1 MASLSHLTAANVT
14 ATLERIDT
22 EGEAAF
28 LEATGYGASK
38 LYRILANGRSYPS
51 KAVVGVAADL
61 APADLFGGVAQVV
74 PALQRLGFEVARA
87 GRRVASVGL
96 ESLARHL
103 ELPTRELPALPVE
116 PAAVFASGSN
126 RPGEIRGMAA
136 VGVDVGVA
144 APEINPE
151 AEAALAAL
159 AGTDVMV
166 FVDSGAF
173 SEVVF
178 GAAGPQVVDPIT
190 PARWESVLELYARL
204 GSALGSQLAVV
215 APDRVGCQETTLERL
230 TRYAPEMRALH
241 ALGVRVLVPIQ
252 MGQLSAAAFAAAAD
266 QALGFTGWTPA
277 LPSAKADA
285 GPDQITAFLEARN
298 PSHVH
303 LLGIGPLAR
312 NVAAYLA
319 PFAGTR
325 TSVSLDACW
334 ITGNV
339 GRTNGRHV
347 DPAET
352 KGGPRRYTLARDLSK
367 AALGAT
373 ATAAR
378 VAELALL
385 VALGSAIL

>member
-1 MASLSHLTAANVT
+1 MASLSHVTAAHVT
-14 ATLERIDT
+14 AAMDQMDRL
-22 EGEAAF
+22 GEAAF
-28 LEATGYGASK
+28 LELSGYGASK
-38 LYRILANGRSYPS
+38 VYRIQARGRSYPS
-51 KAVVGVAADL
+51 KAVLGVAAGL
-61 APADLFGGVAQVV
+61 KPADLFGGVAQVV
-74 PALQRLGFEVARA
+74 PALQRLGFEVSRK

-96 ESLARHL
+96 ESLARQL
-103 ELPTRELPALPVE
+103 ELPTRELPALEVE
-116 PAAVFASGSN
+116 PAAVFASGTN

-144 APEINPE
+144 APEVNAE
-151 AEAALAAL
+151 AEEALANL

-178 GAAGPQVVDPIT
+178 GANGPEIVAPIT
-190 PARWESVLELYARL
+190 AERWEAVLGLYARL
-204 GSALGSQLAVV
+204 GAALGAQLAVV

-230 TRYAPEMRALH
+230 TRYAPQMRELH
-241 ALGVRVLVPIQ
+241 AQGVRVLVPIQ
-252 MGQLSAAAFAAAAD
+252 MGAMDAATFAAACDA
-266 QALGFTGWTPA
+266 ALGFSGWTPA

-285 GPDQITAFLEARN
+285 GPDQIGAFLEARK

-303 LLGIGPLAR
+303 LLGIGPFSR
-312 NVAAYLA
+312 NVNAYLR
-319 PFAGTR
+319 PFAGTEC
-325 TSVSLDACW
+325 SVSLDACW

-339 GRTNGRHV
+339 GRSNGRAV
-347 DPAET
+347 DPAEV
-352 KGGPRRYTLARDLSK
+352 KGGPRRYTIARDLSK

-385 VALGSAIL
+385 VALGSAAL